1 MTEKDIAA
9 ALDEHLGRDASS
21 SCVVSLSCCFCLI
34 VCVCSFE
41 PIFRYTL
48 TQPQTHVL

>member
-9 ALDEHLGRDASS
+9 ALDEHLGMDASS

-34 VCVCSFE
+34 VCVCVFV
-41 PIFRYTL
+41 PAHL
-48 TQPQTHVL
+48 